1 MTLKPALLNQSGL
14 HGALFA
20 LKISID
26 VSSTIISIDKY
37 QTFPELEARSISS
50 IGKRTR
56 LETVTE
62 SLVDM
67 SDREYRDGLCRQ
79 GVTSHPGEAET
90 KWKGMDSM
98 VDITWEP

>member
-1 MTLKPALLNQSGL
+1 MMNSFL
-14 HGALFA
+14 
-20 LKISID
+20 SIL
-26 VSSTIISIDKY
+26 SSPDGEVHRQLDI
-37 QTFPELEARSISS
+37 LISS

-79 GVTSHPGEAET
+79 GVTSHPWEAET